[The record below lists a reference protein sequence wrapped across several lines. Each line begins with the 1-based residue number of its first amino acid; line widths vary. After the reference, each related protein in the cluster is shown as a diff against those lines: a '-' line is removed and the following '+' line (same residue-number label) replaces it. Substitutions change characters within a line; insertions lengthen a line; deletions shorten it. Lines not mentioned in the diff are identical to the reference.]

1 MVRRKAKDYL
11 KSGKKSRQA
20 SISSANNQ
28 SLSKS
33 VSACGRIHARAVS
46 PGVQLDVVRADSG
59 LTGVNVSLLV
69 RYPLMG
75 QI

>member
-46 PGVQLDVVRADSG
+46 PGVQLDVVRAA
-59 LTGVNVSLLV
+59 
-69 RYPLMG
+69 RYIDMLPCQSIWPIVG
-75 QI
+75 